1 MRSYSYNT
9 TFARNLTNQGNSVIT
24 TTACHTNAFDSSVCL
39 SEAFIRNENSG
50 VIGYVGCSRQGWFYI
65 SPRRQGPSFEYNGEF
80 YKNLFTDSYGMFG
93 RAVTNAKAQY
103 APLCIDESTVYR
115 WIMFGLNPIGDPETR
130 LYLDVPNRFNPN
142 VSYTNGTISVNTG
155 VSDCTICVS
164 SMDDLGQS
172 YYQVVTGHQASFSNI
187 VTDVSV
193 CITKPGY
200 IPFFVVCGDG
210 GAVFVQNEVISGNY
224 SVAGSNVL
232 AGSDVTSQIPHGP
245 VVIKNGNVNIH
256 ATNRVILKNDFQ
268 VRVGASLNITTG
280 N

>member
-1 MRSYSYNT
+1 M
-9 TFARNLTNQGNSVIT
+9 
-24 TTACHTNAFDSSVCL
+24 
-39 SEAFIRNENSG
+39 
-50 VIGYVGCSRQGWFYI
+50 
-65 SPRRQGPSFEYNGEF
+65 
-80 YKNLFTDSYGMFG
+80 
-93 RAVTNAKAQY
+93 
-103 APLCIDESTVYR
+103 
-115 WIMFGLNPIGDPETR
+115 
-130 LYLDVPNRFNPN
+130 
-142 VSYTNGTISVNTG
+142 NTG